1 MQEPARKRRRVQVV
15 SQFLD
20 LEADAAGDGEE
31 EEYEQDEDEED
42 DGDDDDN
49 LDEGVDGMFANDAK
63 FYHIGT
69 KL

>member
-20 LEADAAGDGEE
+20 LEAGAAGDGEE
-31 EEYEQDEDEED
+31 EEYEEDEDEED
-42 DGDDDDN
+42 DGDDDDD
-49 LDEGVDGMFANDAK
+49 LDEVADGMFANDAK
-63 FYHIGT
+63 LDHIGS